1 MKQNSLGTADY
12 GLIGHPLEHSFSKV
26 MFNRLFAS
34 DGSGCQY
41 ENFNLPTLDA
51 AALYS
56 LVLLNPRLKGFNVT
70 SPYKEKIMEFL
81 DRTDTLAQAVGAVNT
96 VKIERR
102 DDGFVTALKGY
113 NTDVFGFTEA
123 IGPLLADTDRKALI
137 LGTGGAS
144 KAAVTALAMLGIEAL
159 KVSRTGR
166 DGAMTYADLTPQVM
180 EEYSVIVNCTPA
192 GMYPAVEAMPPVPM
206 QHIDSRHLCFDMIY
220 NPEETLFLREARS
233 RGARTANGSE
243 MLMFQAMKAL
253 DIWQNE

>member
-12 GLIGHPLEHSFSKV
+12 GLIGHPLGHSFSKV
-26 MFNRLFAS
+26 LFNRLFAT
-34 DGSGCQY
+34 DGSGREY
-41 ENFNLPTLDA
+41 ENFDLDTLDA

-81 DRTDTLAQAVGAVNT
+81 DAIDPPAKSVGAVNT

-102 DDGFVTALKGY
+102 DDGFVTALKGF

-123 IGPLLADTDRKALI
+123 IGPLLGEDDRNALI

-144 KAAVTALAMLGIEAL
+144 KAAAAGLAMLGVAST
-159 KVSRTGR
+159 KVSRRPAEGV
-166 DGAMTYADLTPQVM
+166 MTYDNITPEVM
-180 EEYSVIVNCTPA
+180 ARHTVIVNCTPV
-192 GMYPAVEAMPPVPM
+192 GTYPGVEAMPPIPM
-206 QHIDSRHLCFDMIY
+206 QYVDSRHLCFDMIY
-220 NPEETLFLREARS
+220 NPEETRFLREARS

-243 MLMFQAMKAL
+243 MLMYQAMKAL
-253 DIWQNE
+253 DIWQNG